1 MKSTAHNKK
10 LVYYLGLFT
19 VIIIWG
25 IDPVLM
31 QTLYQH
37 ASPSS
42 ITAIG
47 SFLAALFFTAL
58 SSKRLKSFNKSYL
71 KAAIPI
77 SVITSSACLLQKIGL
92 KFTTPSTYAFLEYIS
107 CLIVPIALF
116 AFTRKKPTP
125 IQLLSGVMCVV
136 GVFIF
141 CGVADG
147 GFRMGLGEIMCAMA
161 GFLLGVS
168 IASMG
173 VFTKG
178 LDIRLYMMAHLWV
191 YFIYSAL
198 VAFVLNFVSIGGER
212 IEAFH
217 FDADLGWTL
226 AIALAAFVIIGIG
239 WFLRTE
245 AIVKIDPTVVSVM
258 SPITAIVTT
267 ALSVALGFERITRS
281 LIIGA
286 IIIIIAA
293 IISSLS
299 SDAEKE

>member
-1 MKSTAHNKK
+1 MKSTTHNKK
-10 LVYYLGLFT
+10 HVYYIGLFT
-19 VIIIWG
+19 VILIWG
-25 IDPVLM
+25 VDPVLM
-31 QTLYQH
+31 QTLYKH
-37 ASPSS
+37 SSPSA

-47 SFLAALFFTAL
+47 SFLAAIFFTAL
-58 SSKRLKSFNKSYL
+58 SAKRLGGFNKTYL
-71 KAAIPI
+71 KTAIPI
-77 SVITSSACLLQKIGL
+77 SIITSSACLLQKIGL
-92 KFTTPSTYAFLEYIS
+92 KFTTPSTYAFLEYLS

-116 AFTRKKPTP
+116 AFTRKKPKP
-125 IQLLSGVMCVV
+125 LQLFSGVLCVV

-147 GFRMGLGEIMCAMA
+147 GFTVGIGEIMCGMA
-161 GFLLGVS
+161 GILLGVS

-173 VFTKG
+173 VFTGG

-191 YFIYSAL
+191 YCLYSVL

-212 IEAFH
+212 IEPFH
-217 FDADLGWTL
+217 FDLDPLWIL
-226 AIALAAFVIIGIG
+226 AIAAASFVIIGIG

-267 ALSVALGFERITRS
+267 ALSVALGLEEITKS
-281 LIIGA
+281 LVIGA
-286 IIIIIAA
+286 VIIIAAA

-299 SDAEKE
+299 ESKD